1 MDFQQITKSF
11 SRAMKKHSPE
21 ILTGIGVGGMIAT
34 IVMAVKATPKAILLI
49 NEREVELGVEKL
61 PKKEV
66 VRTTWKCYV
75 PAAVTGVVSVACI
88 VGASSVNVRRNAA
101 LATAYTLSETA
112 LKEYKDKVKE
122 VVGEKKEK
130 EVRDAIAKDQ
140 ITKNP
145 VSKSDVIV
153 TERGNSLCYDA
164 FSGRYFYSDIEK
176 IKKVENEFNHRLL
189 QEDYLSLNEFYYELG
204 LSGTYI
210 GDRLAWRADRGLV
223 EVNFSAQLGEDGTP
237 TLVLEFINP
246 PSYDY

>member
-1 MDFQQITKSF
+1 MNLSKLTKDVT
-11 SRAMKKHSPE
+11 RALKRHSPE
-21 ILTGIGVGGMIAT
+21 ILTGIGVAGMLAT
-34 IVMAVKATPKAILLI
+34 TVMAVKATPKAIMLV

-61 PKKEV
+61 PAKEV
-66 VRTTWKCYV
+66 VKTTWKCYI
-75 PAAVTGVVSVACI
+75 PAAITGATSIACI
-88 VGASSVNVRRNAA
+88 VGASSVNMKRNAA

-112 LKEYKDKVKE
+112 LKEYKDKVIE
-122 VVGEKKEK
+122 TIGEKKEK

-140 ITKNP
+140 VEKNP
-145 VSKSDVIV
+145 VSKNDVII
-153 TERGNSLCYDA
+153 TDKGNSLCYDA

-176 IKKVENEFNHRLL
+176 IKRVENEFNRRLL

-223 EVNFSAQLGEDGTP
+223 ETNFSAQLAEDGTP
-237 TLVLEFINP
+237 VLVLEFINP